1 MFGSNTASFWSVL
14 RTIRDVVRWFNA
26 IRTEKSLMKKT
37 SASLAA
43 LAGITLIA
51 IASVSPA
58 SAGAKRHHADA
69 HWRQGASDII
79 VKDGLRRRF
88 GGGQRRYF
96 GLERRYFGVDP
107 GRGFG
112 VGPNSYECYGYDCN
126 W

>member
-1 MFGSNTASFWSVL
+1 
-14 RTIRDVVRWFNA
+14 
-26 IRTEKSLMKKT
+26 MKKA
-37 SASLAA
+37 SAHLAA
-43 LAGITLIA
+43 LGGIALIA

-58 SAGAKRHHADA
+58 WAGAKRYHADS
-69 HWRQGASDII
+69 HWRKGGPDII
-79 VKDGLRRRF
+79 VKDGLRRRI
-88 GGGQRRYF
+88 GGGPLRYF

>member
-1 MFGSNTASFWSVL
+1 
-14 RTIRDVVRWFNA
+14 
-26 IRTEKSLMKKT
+26 MKKT
-37 SASLAA
+37 SAHLAA
-43 LAGITLIA
+43 LGGIALIA

-58 SAGAKRHHADA
+58 EAGAKRCHADS
-69 HWRQGASDII
+69 HWRKGGPDIV
-79 VKDGLRRRF
+79 VKDGLRRRPL
-88 GGGQRRYF
+88 RSF

>member
-1 MFGSNTASFWSVL
+1 M
-14 RTIRDVVRWFNA
+14 RWFNA
-26 IRTEKSLMKKT
+26 IRPEKSLMKKA
-37 SASLAA
+37 SAHLAA
-43 LAGITLIA
+43 IAITLIA

-58 SAGAKRHHADA
+58 SAGAKRHHADSQ
-69 HWRQGASDII
+69 WRQGAPDII

-96 GLERRYFGVDP
+96 RYFGVDP

>member
-1 MFGSNTASFWSVL
+1 M
-14 RTIRDVVRWFNA
+14 VRWFNA
-26 IRTEKSLMKKT
+26 IRPEKSPMKNA
-37 SASLAA
+37 SAYLVA

-51 IASVSPA
+51 IASVSPG
-58 SAGAKRHHADA
+58 SAGAKRYQADA
-69 HWRQGASDII
+69 HWRQGGPDII
-79 VKDGLRRRF
+79 VKDGRTRRL

>member
-1 MFGSNTASFWSVL
+1 
-14 RTIRDVVRWFNA
+14 VRWFNA
-26 IRTEKSLMKKT
+26 IGAEELLVKKA
-37 SASLAA
+37 SAHLAA
-43 LAGITLIA
+43 LGITLIA

-58 SAGAKRHHADA
+58 SAGAKRNHADS
-69 HWRQGASDII
+69 HWRQGGPEIV
-79 VKDGLRRRF
+79 VKDGIRRRI

-96 GLERRYFGVDP
+96 RLERGYFGADP